1 MVSRTL
7 LAISAFA
14 AVALANAVPPQ
25 DIAINI
31 TAGEAVAADDTVIG
45 TEPTTADPVVIVV
58 DDPTVADTAAAD
70 PVAINITIDNGDT
83 TAAAGDDPVVI
94 TDPTTGATTTTTT
107 TTAGTAADGTVSI
120 DLIDAD
126 GVPGFETV
134 RIEILDAA
142 TGVTTPGVMNTT
154 TGTIILAD
162 GRRIAADPAVITR
175 LAATGGRVN
184 ARIVGNQMV
193 KKDTIFVENVQPP
206 QCGGCGNCRECRRPY
221 VEINNVRNG
230 AIDPTNIVDAD
241 AQLEFAFENGIGI

>member
-25 DIAINI
+25 DVAINI
-31 TAGEAVAADDTVIG
+31 TTGEAVAADDNVIV
-45 TEPTTADPVVIVV
+45 TEPTAADPVVIVV
-58 DDPTVADTAAAD
+58 DDPTVADAAAAD
-70 PVAINITIDNGDT
+70 PVAINITIDNGDA
-83 TAAAGDDPVVI
+83 TAADGVVV
-94 TDPTTGATTTTTT
+94 TNPTTSATTTTTT
-107 TTAGTAADGTVSI
+107 TAAGTAGDGTVSI

-134 RIEILDAA
+134 RIEILDAT
-142 TGVTTPGVMNTT
+142 TGVTTPGVMNTA

-175 LAATGGRVN
+175 LAATGGRAN